1 MSRLRGFAV
10 SSTLAL
16 ALTLLAGPAAA
27 GEPRTHD
34 GFFLRLSAGVGGANT
49 ENEFLDSDVEFSGGS
64 GDGNIA
70 IGAIVAPNLAIHGT
84 LFGWTIGD
92 PEVDVEG
99 LGSGE
104 VDGDLSMSAFGGG
117 LTYYFM
123 PVNLYLS
130 GSLGAAT
137 LSIDGDD
144 DFEGDS
150 DTGIVGEIT
159 LGKEWWVGGSWGL
172 GVAGAFGFHSI
183 PGDDGFDDDW
193 SGNHWAIR
201 FSATLN

>member
-1 MSRLRGFAV
+1 MSRTMRAV
-10 SSTLAL
+10 SRAVAL
-16 ALTLLAGPAAA
+16 CLTLLAGPALA

-34 GFFLRLSAGVGGANT
+34 GFFLRLSAGMGSANT
-49 ENEFLDSDVEFSGGS
+49 ENEVLDSDIEFSGGS
-64 GDGNIA
+64 GDANIA
-70 IGAIVAPNLAIHGT
+70 IGAVVAPNLAIHGT
-84 LFGWTIGD
+84 LFGWTVAE
-92 PEVDVEG
+92 PDVEAEG
-99 LGSGE
+99 LSGE
-104 VDGDLSMSAFGGG
+104 IEGDLSLSAFGGG

-123 PVNLYLS
+123 PANIYLS

-137 LSIDGDD
+137 LSIDDD
-144 DFEGDS
+144 PLFEGDS

-183 PGDDGFDDDW
+183 PGDDLFEEDW
-193 SGNHWAIR
+193 SGNSWAIR